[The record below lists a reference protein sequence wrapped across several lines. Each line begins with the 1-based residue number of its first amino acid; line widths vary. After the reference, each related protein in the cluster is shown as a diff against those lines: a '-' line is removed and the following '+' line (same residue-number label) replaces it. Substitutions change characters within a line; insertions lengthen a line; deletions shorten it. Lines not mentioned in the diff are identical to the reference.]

1 MFSLGPFRNLI
12 CFSSQAMPELLR
24 SAKLAIEKGQAA
36 GRDESYLKQLADF
49 IIPALVEALHKVFM
63 VLYFFFSL
71 NVGLGCYLF
80 FFWVKLTVFFSQC
93 LKLLCYVGT

>member
-1 MFSLGPFRNLI
+1 MLL
-12 CFSSQAMPELLR
+12 AMPELLQ

-63 VLYFFFSL
+63 VLYFFSL

-80 FFWVKLTVFFSQC
+80 FFLGQVNCIFFSMP
-93 LKLLCYVGT
+93 